1 MSICSSA
8 ASERSVTYDGQEMT
22 VEQMLDQLIRQIQ
35 SGLNNLQVN
44 LRNMCSLE
52 EQTVDDDEDFREMVG
67 LSDSTEDLTSM
78 LIHYLSELPTVL
90 HEIRG
95 PAPPGSKTWFTQHQ
109 AQRRAAA
116 TAERERLRE
125 EARAGKEAARAE
137 KLSAGKRAS

>member
-8 ASERSVTYDGQEMT
+8 ASERSVTYDGQEMS
-22 VEQMLDQLIRQIQ
+22 VEQMLDQLIRNIQ
-35 SGLNNLQVN
+35 GGLNNLQVN

-67 LSDSTEDLTSM
+67 LSDSTEDLTAM
-78 LIHYLSELPTVL
+78 LIHYLSELPVVV

-95 PAPPGSKTWFTQHQ
+95 PAPPGSKAWFTQHQ

-125 EARAGKEAARAE
+125 EARAGKEAARLE
-137 KLSAGKRAS
+137 KKR